1 MNCVE
6 TVGRADEATEAAG
19 CAARDGVMNMS
30 FFSSSPDTGR
40 SGEIVARSSSEP
52 QLEPCAAVASIRIAA
67 SSLTA
72 MLDALKRK
80 KGVPPR
86 LTHSADISQ
95 WSRHQAGACSSPRQ
109 LEQTWCLFLL
119 EIFFPALTEE
129 SPSASRLLGEKSLG
143 PLTETYGIPFYL
155 QYLAHW
161 PEYFIVAEAPSGELM
176 GYIMGKAEGSV
187 AREEWHGHVTALSVA
202 PEFRRLGLAAKLME
216 MLEEISE
223 RKGGFFVDLFVRVSN
238 QVAVNMYKRLG
249 YSVYRTVIEYYSASN
264 GEPDEDAYDMRKA
277 LSRDSKKKLII
288 PMPHP
293 VRPEEI
299 E

>member
-1 MNCVE
+1 MFSIFHQKPGSSHRNSLCVA
-6 TVGRADEATEAAG
+6 VPVSSAG
-19 CAARDGVMNMS
+19 L
-30 FFSSSPDTGR
+30 
-40 SGEIVARSSSEP
+40 
-52 QLEPCAAVASIRIAA
+52 Q
-67 SSLTA
+67 
-72 MLDALKRK
+72 
-80 KGVPPR
+80 
-86 LTHSADISQ
+86 
-95 WSRHQAGACSSPRQ
+95 
-109 LEQTWCLFLL
+109 
-119 EIFFPALTEE
+119 
-129 SPSASRLLGEKSLG
+129 
-143 PLTETYGIPFYL
+143 YGIPFYL

-161 PEYFIVAEAPSGELM
+161 PEYFIVAEAPGGELM

-277 LSRDSKKKLII
+277 LSRDTEKKSII
-288 PMPHP
+288 PLPHP
-293 VRPEEI
+293 VRPEDI